1 MPFTGKTLHTLQIL
15 LIVFPS
21 FLSIGY
27 GLGVLGG
34 LTAQKD
40 FYTQF
45 PATRTSGLKAGAQR
59 SHNSLVQGAVTG
71 FFSLGNMFGAL
82 ACIYIGDKL
91 GRRKTIFLGA
101 IIGLIGS
108 ILMTSSFG
116 LAQLIVG
123 RLIGGAGCGML
134 TATVPTYQSEC
145 SSSKSR
151 GVHVVFDGVFLAL
164 GICIASWIDLGF
176 FFVHNNSISWRLP
189 VAIPILM
196 FIPIACTIFMFP
208 ESPRWLA
215 GQDRIE
221 DAQRSLQILGQDSE
235 EGLEATRVLIEEM
248 KIAASLGKKGSY
260 FDLFKMGPQM
270 NGWRACLAIMTQF
283 FQQMSGSTLI
293 SYYVTSLFLNVI
305 GLSTVTAR
313 VLAASVLTFK
323 TLSSTIAFFT
333 IERWGRRNLM
343 MLSGGGMGLSM
354 CVVAICVAH
363 IESPGAKYVAA
374 AFLFIFNFFY
384 PIGLLGVNF
393 LYCAEISPLHLRAPI
408 TAISTGTQYL
418 FQFIIGIATPI
429 GIEKIGY
436 RYFIVYAV
444 IGCIMVPTM
453 FFLFP
458 ETTGRSLEQID
469 EIFENSSTIF
479 DPPRMARKTLPHKV
493 ELDNSSMSSGEKAGE
508 HRFENLAHGESDALD
523 EKV

>member
-1 MPFTGKTLHTLQIL
+1 MGLTGSALHTLQIL

-34 LTAQKD
+34 LTAQED

-45 PATRTSGLKAGAQR
+45 PATRTQGLASGPTK
-59 SHNSLVQGAVTG
+59 SHNSLVQGTAVG
-71 FFSLGNMFGAL
+71 VFSLGNMFGAL
-82 ACIYIGDKL
+82 SCIYIGDKV
-91 GRRKTIFLGA
+91 GRRWSIFMGA
-101 IIGLIGS
+101 IIGLIGT
-108 ILMTSSFG
+108 IIITSSFS

-123 RLIGGAGCGML
+123 RVLFGWGCGML
-134 TATVPTYQSEC
+134 TASVPTYQSEC
-145 SSSKSR
+145 SDSKSR

-176 FFVHNNSISWRLP
+176 YFVHENSVSWRLP
-189 VAIPILM
+189 CAIPIVM
-196 FIPIACTIFMFP
+196 FIPIACSIFLFP

-215 GQDRIE
+215 YQDRLE
-221 DAQRSLQILGQDSE
+221 DAEQSLRTLGQDSDA
-235 EGLEATRVLIEEM
+235 GHEATRVLIAQM
-248 KIAASLGKKGSY
+248 QLAASQARKGSY
-260 FDLFKMGPQM
+260 LDLFKMGPYM
-270 NGWRACLAIMTQF
+270 GGWRAGLAIMTQF

-293 SYYVTSLFLNVI
+293 SYYVTTLFLNVI
-305 GLSTVTAR
+305 GLETVTAR
-313 VLAASVLTFK
+313 VLAAAVLTFK

-354 CVVAICVAH
+354 CVIAICVAH
-363 IESPGAKYVAA
+363 IDSRGAPETAA
-374 AFLFIFNFFY
+374 AFIFIFNFFY

-408 TAISTGTQYL
+408 TAISTATQYL
-418 FQFIIGIATPI
+418 FQFIIGLATPI
-429 GIEKIGY
+429 AIEKIGY
-436 RYFIVYAV
+436 RYFIVFAV

-453 FFLFP
+453 LIFFP

-469 EIFENSSTIF
+469 EIFEESNTIF
-479 DPPRMARKTLPHKV
+479 DPPRVARRAPRDPIAVLEKKT
-493 ELDNSSMSSGEKAGE
+493 SSEI
-508 HRFENLAHGESDALD
+508 D
-523 EKV
+523 EKDAHRTVERV